1 MRAPII
7 RAWKGPV
14 DAVLFA
20 GGGGTCTGLKMAT
33 GRSPYVAINH
43 NPKAIAMHKANHP
56 ETKHY
61 VEDVHDVD
69 PVDALDGQECG
80 ALWLSPDCTF
90 HSKARGGKPF
100 RDRDRARRVRGLAW
114 IAQRWAKAVKPAVI
128 FMENVEEL
136 QDWGPLG
143 ADNRPDPDRK
153 GETFKKWVAQL
164 RNLGYEVQW
173 RELRACDYGSPTSRK
188 RLFVVARRDGKPIRW
203 PIPTHGKGR
212 SKPYR
217 AAAEFIDFSLPA
229 ASIFLT
235 PAEAK
240 AWGKLHGRSAPR
252 RPLADKTM
260 ARIARGIEKFV
271 LKAAEPFIV
280 PVTHGGGEGRCYAAT
295 EPIKTITGAHRGE
308 FAIVAPTLIQ
318 TSYGERKG
326 QAPRILDIHDP
337 LGTVVAGGIKHSLV
351 TAFLAKHNGGHEATG
366 QQLTLP
372 ADTICTRDQ
381 KALVAAH
388 LLKFQQNSIGQD
400 PRSPIDT
407 VMAGATRYAAVC
419 AFLLR
424 YNGTSEAQGL
434 WNPITTIDTT
444 DRFAIVM
451 VHGVPHVIVDI
462 TMRMLT
468 PRELFGC
475 TGFPADYVI
484 DEVADGVVLT
494 AEEQVHMCGNAVP
507 PDMAAALFAANHPQS
522 TRPESVEAFA

>member
-69 PVDALDGQECG
+69 PVDAVDGQECG

-100 RDRDRARRVRGLAW
+100 RDRNRARRVRGLAW
-114 IAQRWAKAVKPAVI
+114 IAHKWAKAVKPAVI

-143 ADNRPDPDRK
+143 PDNRPDPARK
-153 GETFKKWVAQL
+153 GETFRRWVAGL
-164 RNLGYEVQW
+164 RNLGYEVEW

-203 PIPTHGKGR
+203 PVPTHGKGR
-212 SKPYR
+212 PKPHR
-217 AAAEFIDFSLPA
+217 AAAEFIDFSRPA

-235 PAEAK
+235 PEEAR
-240 AWGKLHGRSAPR
+240 AWAKQHGLGVPR
-252 RPLADKTM
+252 RPLSPKTM
-260 ARIARGIEKFV
+260 ARIARGVDRFV
-271 LKAAEPFIV
+271 VNAAEPFIV
-280 PVTHGGGEGRCYAAT
+280 PVTHGGGEGRCYPIT

-308 FAIVAPTLIQ
+308 FALVAPTLIQ

-326 QAPRILDIHDP
+326 QAPRVLDIQQP

-351 TAFLAKHNGGHEATG
+351 TAHLAAAFIAKHNGGHEATG

-381 KALVAAH
+381 KALVAAQ
-388 LLKFQQNSIGQD
+388 LQALGTED
-400 PRSPIDT
+400 PGR
-407 VMAGATRYAAVC
+407 ATDVR
-419 AFLLR
+419 AFLMR
-424 YNGTSEAQGL
+424 YNGTRTTGQHL
-434 WNPITTIDTT
+434 FDPISTIDTT
-444 DRFAIVM
+444 DRFALVM
-451 VHGVPHVIVDI
+451 VHGVAYVIVDI

-475 TGFPADYVI
+475 TGFPPDYII
-484 DEVADGVVLT
+484 DKVADGIELT

-522 TRPESVEAFA
+522 ARPESVGVVA